1 MKTARCMRRRTLNCA
16 LLLLAA
22 LLLALLVCTSYAQ
35 EGSGTES
42 KPTRDVT
49 SGNTGLYLG
58 YIEILD
64 HCVNWDELLDCAEFE
79 HASKLNPRDCDLAAG
94 AAHVM
99 CIVIGA
105 PVTESVIIP

>member
-1 MKTARCMRRRTLNCA
+1 MKTARCMRGCA
-16 LLLLAA
+16 LAA
-22 LLLALLVCTSYAQ
+22 LLLALVCPSHAQ

-42 KPTRDVT
+42 KPAIRDVAG
-49 SGNTGLYLG
+49 GNTGLYLG

-79 HASKLNPRDCDLAAG
+79 HASKLNAKDCDLAIG
-94 AAHVM
+94 AAHLM